1 LASYDDEKIWILD
14 NYNIL
19 RVDSDKLDIK
29 FVLGLLNSRIIN
41 FYFRNMFID
50 VNIKTNLIEKLPL
63 VIPEDQNRVVKRVD
77 RMLSLM
83 NSLNELNGKVVDKT
97 VSIKNDVKQVDR
109 ELNDFMYDLYH
120 LTKDEKKIV
129 EDTFK

>member
-109 ELNDFMYDLYH
+109 ELNLNSLFF
-120 LTKDEKKIV
+120 V
-129 EDTFK
+129 

>member
-1 LASYDDEKIWILD
+1 
-14 NYNIL
+14 
-19 RVDSDKLDIK
+19 
-29 FVLGLLNSRIIN
+29 
-41 FYFRNMFID
+41 MFID

-97 VSIKNDVKQVDR
+97 VSIKNEIERVDG
-109 ELNDFMYDLYH
+109 EINDLVYDLYN

-129 EDTFK
+129 DDTFK